1 MTALDAASGLHVAV
15 LGNLAS
21 PAEASSVDES
31 GSMCTLAQHAAAAA
45 ADTSIQVSDPA
56 VIQQVYLVPHA
67 YC

>member
-45 ADTSIQVSDPA
+45 ADTSIQVS
-56 VIQQVYLVPHA
+56 VPV
-67 YC
+67 